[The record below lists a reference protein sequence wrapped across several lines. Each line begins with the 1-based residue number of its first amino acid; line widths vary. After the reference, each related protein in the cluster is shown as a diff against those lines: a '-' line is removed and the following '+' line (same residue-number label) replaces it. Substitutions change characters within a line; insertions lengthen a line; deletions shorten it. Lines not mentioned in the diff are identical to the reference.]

1 MNPARFCQRAM
12 LSRSSEQQKL
22 PMKLTPA
29 ALCRTLFCFL
39 VILQMLVLGPGD
51 ARAAC
56 ASLPVGGV
64 AWWRGEGDARD
75 ILGGSHASFAAN
87 TFTTGRVGQAF
98 QFNGSQFAQAPD
110 HASLDFSN
118 AFTIELWAFPT
129 AAGLAN
135 GTTFLVSKGNMAF
148 VTTQSYGILFADDR
162 RVLIRIA
169 NGSSLDQL
177 ASTSALPLNN
187 WSHVAVTY
195 DGGTM
200 RVFVNGVLENS
211 QATSISSLLNTS
223 EGFMMGGADF
233 GGGSKIFCQ
242 AVLDEVALYKRA
254 LTAGEV
260 LDIFNVGSGG
270 KCVPVCTEPLP
281 GMVGWWRGESN
292 VLDQIST
299 NNGIL
304 RNGATFTNGIVGGTA
319 FFLPGVSGY
328 VEIPSAPSLVITG
341 AITIE
346 AWLFRR
352 TGGQNSV
359 LSKTAG
365 RPARAG
371 WDWELYPDGALE
383 FYVDGDGEYFNGN
396 DREFRSSPGTVPS
409 NVWTHVVTTFDPATQ
424 IMKIYAN
431 GMDAGGSLVN
441 GGTVNSIFP
450 TTDPIRIS
458 GFQGGQSNPTLHF
471 RGNVDEVGL
480 YNRALTSNEV
490 AVLFASRSA
499 GRCIACAP
507 QPPNMVSWW
516 RGENNPLDLVGTNH
530 GSLVN
535 GASFAAGRVGQAF
548 RFISASNSGLIVP
561 SSPSLNPTE
570 AITLEAWVNPSSYP
584 NTAPTVFRKANST
597 FGVQYLLGIGDGNSA
612 GIAHFNLDGISVTA
626 GAVPLNA
633 WTHLAGTY
641 DRQALRLFVNG
652 VQVASS
658 PTNFPIATSSMNLGI
673 GKMDGATDRNFDGM
687 IDEPMLYDRALSA
700 AEIQAS
706 FVAGSSGHCF
716 TAPVA
721 PLVIV
726 PLVTNIIAQQ
736 GLQLIV
742 SGGLAPYSFA
752 VATNNSGGSVGLFSG
767 FYVAGPIGNVADA
780 VRVTDNRG
788 SNAIATISVLADPTP
803 RPNLAVHQINAP
815 PSAQPGVPISVT
827 WVVTNLG
834 TATASGPWI
843 EEIYASTDLQPGND
857 LFLLRMTNAATLSAG
872 ASVTRTQ
879 AVNIPTGGDAGLL
892 RLIIV
897 ADASGIVHEADE
909 SNNIGIS
916 ANGMNVPL
924 TLTLTAGGSSVVE
937 GGAMSMTVTRNGIRN
952 TPLTVNLFSSDTTEL
967 TLPVSVIIPAGA
979 AFISFSG
986 SAPLDGLFDGP
997 QLVSVSATSSLFVTA
1012 SANVTV
1018 LDSDVPRLFLSFNDT
1033 NLIEGD
1039 SVTGTITRELV
1050 TTSPLVVTLS
1060 GGSGQLAFPGTVT
1073 IASNQASAVFSLS
1086 AIPDTLIERTNSYP
1100 VTASAAGVSPA
1111 SAVIVVEDD
1120 DIPNLTIVL
1129 AAHSV
1134 SEGAGANATIGTVLR
1149 AEPSPRAVVVALF
1162 SANTNA
1168 ARVAASVTIPAG
1180 QTGAVFSVAAVNNS
1194 DVDGSRTAVI
1204 GGFALETG
1212 TGTPLRE
1219 ATPDTLTVTDD
1230 DGPTLRV
1237 VLARDLV
1244 GEGLNP
1250 ATTATVSRNNG
1261 TSGALTVNLNSSDTT
1276 EATVPASV
1284 VIPNGTNAVTFAIT
1298 SLNDGTMDGNQS
1310 VTFTASAAGFAPGS
1324 AVLVVSDADLPDL
1337 VVANVSAPTNA
1348 LTGQQ
1353 IDVGFRI
1360 VNQGIASAGSNFLQ
1374 RLSISTDAQAGDD
1387 TVLAQASF
1395 NGSIP
1400 VGLFFEQTLR
1410 VFLPQTPGN
1419 YWIVVGADANNQVGE
1434 ILEDNNVRVAAVP
1447 MVVQKSY
1454 SATVIADVDVAPA
1467 GTSIVLHGHATR
1479 TGTNTPAAFELV
1491 NVHVMV
1497 RGTKRI
1503 LTALTDPSGNY
1514 SVTFTPLA
1522 SEGGLYTVGADH
1534 PGVIDT
1540 PAQDSFTL
1548 IGMKVQPVPLAR
1560 VVEGSNV
1567 TVMTTVENLSNV
1579 GLNGVAATVLSGPPG
1594 LTLTPALASNS
1605 IPGDGSVALSLNVNA
1620 PLGSQNAG
1628 AFHVRLTST
1637 EGAITEF
1644 DVPVSLEIL
1653 APRLVATPSSLVA
1666 GMKRGGQASVSFG
1679 ITNAGGAATGPLTV
1693 LLPPLPWMRVSAGAS
1708 LPPLAPGTGTE
1719 ISLLLTPASDITL
1732 GDYTG
1737 SIAVNSANASV
1748 AVPFSFRALSD
1759 NIGHLELTAI
1769 SELTFYAEGSPNVS
1783 NATVRLSDVAS
1794 GAVILTT
1801 NIGPTGIILLTNLT
1815 EAFYQVHV
1823 EAPNHSPFDATILI
1837 EATKTNILNAFLS
1850 RQTVRYTWIVEPT
1863 FIEDFTRITIETVF
1877 ETAVPIPVVTVEPSL
1892 IDLQD
1897 FAGTERQVDLKISNH
1912 GLIAAQSGLLNFES
1926 HSFFTFTPLIEDIG
1940 LIPAQSSLTVPVIIR
1955 KVPESDRKQ
1964 SAAKASGDVRCQIT
1978 GTLKWS
1984 VPCGGMTITH
1994 EVKIPVLNLIDRFNL
2009 SFNCGPTPP
2018 PASSGAVC
2026 CGGGGVVFPGG
2037 GIANPSYTIP
2047 IAVSSKPPSCDPCV
2061 QKRTKV
2067 ILIDCPLKFLPLP
2080 SYPSKLKKAAD
2091 CYDALK
2097 NAGLSPSD
2105 FAKALWKCE
2114 KGAVTTFGGTSGK
2127 NLGPIANALECLYE
2141 ITTACAGLGGPP
2153 PPGGF
2158 GLGKFFTS
2166 TGAKNSST
2174 NDPMIQPLL
2183 REIDRMFVTLAPV
2196 TNLFGSRVWLQDGDD
2211 LVYSNWFG
2219 LFDSTTE
2226 TNSNEG
2232 VRISAS
2238 ERASLMTLPFPGTAT
2253 TNDATRFID
2262 RWNRTVDYYEA
2273 GIFNDSSVPV
2283 GQSHDFLAVDILGAQ
2298 WDAADEANDAILN
2311 EGYTDGLDAVIRT
2324 RDTLIDLLSLGSG
2337 GVCAKVKLRLDQDA
2351 IISRDAFK
2359 AMLEIDNSTSDPLE
2373 EISVELHVRNEAGA
2387 ETTDLF
2393 QIRTPVLNGLSGV
2406 SGGGILPAQSIGS
2419 ASWII
2424 VPTSLAAP
2432 TNQVRHL
2439 VSGTLRYKQAGVVV
2453 TVPLVPTP
2461 IDVLPN
2467 PKLSVDYFHQRDVF
2481 SDDPFTLEIEPSI
2494 PFTLGV
2500 MVRNEGYGT
2509 ARNMRIQ
2516 SGQPRIIE
2524 NDKGLLINFEIIAT
2538 EVSGVGLT
2546 PTLTA
2551 NFGDIT
2557 PGEIAIGRWL
2567 FKSSLQGLFT
2577 DYSATFEHVSGLGDR
2592 RLSLIDR
2599 VDIHEMIHVIQA
2611 DRGFEDGL
2619 PDFLVNDIP
2628 DFLDTPDTIYFS
2640 NGTNAPVLTVTSN
2653 SVDAPVTLSHLTV
2666 QLSAPMPV
2674 GWGYLRIPDPGDATF
2689 RLREVRRADNSIVSV
2704 NTNVWRTDRTFIG
2717 LGVRPIRENTL
2728 HLVDFNSA
2736 GTYTLIYEPA
2746 GPLPDTNAPI
2756 SSVAALPSAS
2766 PVNFNVTWSGSDG
2779 TNGSIAFFDIFVS
2792 IDGGPFTSWLMHTLA
2807 SGAVYE
2813 GEVNHT
2819 YAFYSRATDS
2829 EGNAETAPANA
2840 DAQTSTTIVNTRP
2853 VVSLGGTQTIDEGA
2867 TLSLTVSVTDTDAPP
2882 QSFAFALLP
2891 GSPPGL
2897 LLNGSGALTFPT
2909 SEGTG
2914 PSTNQFSV
2922 RVTDNGVP
2930 SLSATASVTV
2940 IVREVN
2946 SAPVLSVIPNRTINE
2961 GSNLVFT
2968 AMANDFDLPVNSV
2981 AFSLGAPVPLG
2992 ATITSNG
2999 LFSWQP
3005 NSTQGPSSNR
3015 LHVIATDNGVP
3026 ALSATQSFTVLVRDT
3041 RADFTLSL
3049 GSTNVFGGQSNAVP
3063 VRWSTGL
3070 ELSQIVFDLGV
3081 SNRALGNLLL
3091 TAFAPEVTSASMLPI
3106 NADQFRVQFVLSGG
3120 AQFEMERTLAQLGF
3134 MGSVD
3139 GPSASVP
3146 LHIDSSTGSL
3156 PGGGTVTNAAVFHGH
3171 IVVVNAEPVV
3181 ELEGHAKDVLQIFA
3195 RPGNYRVEATSNLQ
3209 QPAWQTV
3216 TNFTVSGSS
3225 ARLPLPPSGIDT
3237 RYYRVVSP

>member
-1 MNPARFCQRAM
+1 MNTHSHALSRYLAFTFIAIQLSTLPSVRSAGLCTPLPPDAVSWWRAENNALDVLSANHGTGQNGVTFAIGFVGQSFNFDGVNDYIELGFPPNLRPTNGELTIIGWIQIPETPNNAGACAARFPILSSAWGYSVEVNEQRQLAYYNYTNQLQNVGIASPAS
-12 LSRSSEQQKL
+12 LSTNVFHHFAAVRSATEMRLYVDGQ
-22 PMKLTPA
+22 
-29 ALCRTLFCFL
+29 L
-39 VILQMLVLGPGD
+39 VNTAVLSSDTIYYEPGD
-51 ARAAC
+51 
-56 ASLPVGGV
+56 SLKIG
-64 AWWRGEGDARD
+64 ARD
-75 ILGGSHASFAAN
+75 CGAN
-87 TFTTGRVGQAF
+87 RHHFKGQMDELAF
-98 QFNGSQFAQAPD
+98 F
-110 HASLDFSN
+110 
-118 AFTIELWAFPT
+118 
-129 AAGLAN
+129 
-135 GTTFLVSKGNMAF
+135 
-148 VTTQSYGILFADDR
+148 R
-162 RVLIRIA
+162 
-169 NGSSLDQL
+169 
-177 ASTSALPLNN
+177 
-187 WSHVAVTY
+187 
-195 DGGTM
+195 
-200 RVFVNGVLENS
+200 
-211 QATSISSLLNTS
+211 
-223 EGFMMGGADF
+223 
-233 GGGSKIFCQ
+233 
-242 AVLDEVALYKRA
+242 RA
-254 LTAGEV
+254 LTAGE
-260 LDIFNVGSGG
+260 IQSIYAAGSAG
-270 KCVPVCTEPLP
+270 KCVPVCTEPLA
-281 GMVGWWRGESN
+281 GLVGWWRGESN

-319 FFLPGVSGY
+319 FFLTGLSGY

-341 AITIE
+341 AISIE

-352 TGGQNSV
+352 TGGQNTV

-365 RPARAG
+365 RPNRAG

-383 FYVDGDGEYFNGN
+383 FYVDGDGNYFNGIE
-396 DREFRSSPGTVPS
+396 REFRSAPGTVPS
-409 NVWTHVVTTFDPATQ
+409 NVWTHIVTTFDPATQ
-424 IMKIYAN
+424 VMKVYAN

-458 GFQGGQSNPTLHF
+458 GFQGSQSQPTLHF

-490 AVLFASRSA
+490 ASLFAARSA
-499 GRCIACAP
+499 GKCVACVP
-507 QPPNMVSWW
+507 RPPDIVSWW
-516 RGENNPLDLVGTNH
+516 RAEADTNDAVSGHGVTLENGATFSAGNVGTAFQLDGVDDFISVADSPDYRFSSGVTLECWLRGTNVSAFAGLIDKFEEIAPDTTGIQLSFN
-530 GSLVN
+530 GSTTLRADIGIGSTYVIATHPAVVSD
-535 GASFAAGRVGQAF
+535 GAWHHAAVTCVGTQAF
-548 RFISASNSGLIVP
+548 LYVDGVP
-561 SSPSLNPTE
+561 GPATFVSSWFPDNTEPLVIGKDNPATGR
-570 AITLEAWVNPSSYP
+570 N
-584 NTAPTVFRKANST
+584 
-597 FGVQYLLGIGDGNSA
+597 FGGQ
-612 GIAHFNLDGISVTA
+612 LDEISV
-626 GAVPLNA
+626 
-633 WTHLAGTY
+633 Y
-641 DRQALRLFVNG
+641 R
-652 VQVASS
+652 
-658 PTNFPIATSSMNLGI
+658 
-673 GKMDGATDRNFDGM
+673 
-687 IDEPMLYDRALSA
+687 RALSA
-700 AEIQAS
+700 SEIQS
-706 FVAGSSGHCF
+706 IFVAGSVGKCSA
-716 TAPVA
+716 APVT
-721 PLVIV
+721 PLTITSVSSNVIASSNAIFFAGGGV
-726 PLVTNIIAQQ
+726 PPRTFS
-736 GLQLIV
+736 IV
-742 SGGLAPYSFA
+742 
-752 VATNNSGGSVGLFSG
+752 TNNSGGSINPFSG
-767 FYVAGPIGNVADA
+767 VYVAGPIANVIDT
-780 VRVTDNRG
+780 VRVTDSQG
-788 SNAIATISVLADPTP
+788 SNAFTTISVFADPTP
-803 RPNLAVHQINAP
+803 RPDLDISSIIVP
-815 PSAQPGVPISVT
+815 VSAQPGVPFQIV
-827 WVVTNLG
+827 WAVTNRG
-834 TATASGPWI
+834 DAVASGPWT
-843 EEIYASTDLQPGND
+843 EEIYLSADSFPGND
-857 LFLLRMTNAATLSAG
+857 TFLMRITNG
-872 ASVTRTQ
+872 ASLAVGGAIVRTQ
-879 AVNIPTGGDAGLL
+879 FVSIPIDGDTGPL
-892 RLIIV
+892 RFIV
-897 ADASGIVHEADE
+897 IADASSVVAERNE
-909 SNNIGIS
+909 SNNIGVS
-916 ANGMNVPL
+916 VDAVTVPL
-924 TLTLTAGGSSVVE
+924 TLSLSPASVTITEGGSQ
-937 GGAMSMTVTRNGIRN
+937 SMTVTRNGSRAVAQ
-952 TPLTVNLFSSDTTEL
+952 TVNLFTSDTMEL
-967 TLPVSVIIPAGA
+967 TVPVSIVIPIGA
-979 AFISFSG
+979 ATVGFSAT
-986 SAPLDGLFDGP
+986 APLDGLFDGA
-997 QLVSVSATSSLFVTA
+997 QNVSLSATSVAFVAAVSTFTI
-1012 SANVTV
+1012 V
-1018 LDSDVPRLFLSFNDT
+1018 DSDVPRLFLSFTRT
-1033 NLIEGD
+1033 NLIEGE
-1039 SVTGTITRELV
+1039 SVIGTVTRELV
-1050 TTSPLVVTLS
+1050 SSSPLVVALD
-1060 GGSGQLAFPGTVT
+1060 GGSGQLAFPGTLT
-1073 IASNQASAVFSLS
+1073 IPGNAASNTFTLS
-1086 AIPDTLIERTNSYP
+1086 AIPDTLVERTNTYT
-1100 VTASAAGVSPA
+1100 VNASASGFLPA
-1111 SAVIVVEDD
+1111 SKLISVEDD
-1120 DIPNLTIVL
+1120 DIPSLTIVL
-1129 AAHSV
+1129 ASHSV
-1134 SEGAGANATIGTVLR
+1134 SEGAGANATVATVIR
-1149 AEPSPRAVVVALF
+1149 AEPAPRSLSVALF
-1162 SANTNA
+1162 SLNTNA
-1168 ARVAASVTIPAG
+1168 ARVPASVVIPAG
-1180 QTGAVFSVAAVNNS
+1180 QTGAVFSVAAVNNL
-1194 DVDGSRTAVI
+1194 DVDGSRSAVL

-1212 TGTPLRE
+1212 TGAPLRE

-1230 DGPTLRV
+1230 DGPTLHV
-1237 VLARDLV
+1237 VLARELV

-1261 TSGALTVNLNSSDTT
+1261 TSGALTVNLNSSDKT
-1276 EATVPASV
+1276 EATVPVSV
-1284 VIPNGTNAVTFAIT
+1284 VIPNGTNAVTFAIA

-1353 IDVGFRI
+1353 VDVGFRI
-1360 VNQGIASAGSNFLQ
+1360 QNQGIASAGSNFLQ

-1419 YWIVVGADANNQVGE
+1419 YWIVVTADANNQVGE
-1434 ILEDNNVRVAAVP
+1434 ILEDNNVRVTAVP

-1467 GTSIVLHGHATR
+1467 GTSIVLHGNATR
-1479 TGTNTPAAFELV
+1479 TGTNAPAAFELV

-1503 LTALTDPSGNY
+1503 LTALTDASGNY

-1522 SEGGLYTVGADH
+1522 TEGGLYTVGADH
-1534 PGVIDT
+1534 PGVSDT

-1567 TVMTTVENLSNV
+1567 TVMTTVDNLSNV
-1579 GLNGVAATVLSGPPG
+1579 GLNGVVATVLSGPPG
-1594 LTLTPALASNS
+1594 LTLTPTLASNS
-1605 IPGDGSVALSLNVNA
+1605 IPGDGSISLSLNVNA
-1620 PLGSQNAG
+1620 SLGSQNAG

-1653 APRLVATPSSLVA
+1653 APRLVVTPSSLLA

-1708 LPPLAPGTGTE
+1708 IPPLAPGSGTE

-1732 GDYTG
+1732 GDYAG
-1737 SIAVNSANASV
+1737 SIAVNSSNASV
-1748 AVPFSFRALSD
+1748 AVPFDFRALSD

-1794 GAVILTT
+1794 GVVILTT
-1801 NIGPTGIILLTNLT
+1801 NIGPTGVILLTNLT

-1837 EATKTNILNAFLS
+1837 EATKTNTLNAFLS
-1850 RQTVRYTWIVEPT
+1850 RQTVRYTWTVEPT
-1863 FIEDFTRITIETVF
+1863 EIEDFTRISIETVF
-1877 ETAVPIPVVTVEPSL
+1877 ETSVPIPVVTVEPSL
-1892 IDLQD
+1892 IDLEG
-1897 FAGTERQVDLKISNH
+1897 FEGTERQVDLKIANH
-1912 GLIAAQSGLLNFES
+1912 GLIAAQSGLLNFET
-1926 HSFFTFTPLIEDIG
+1926 HPLFTFTPLIEDIG
-1940 LIPAQSSLTVPVIIR
+1940 LIPAQSSLTIPVIIR
-1955 KVPESDRKQ
+1955 KVPEGDRKL
-1964 SAAKASGDVRCQIT
+1964 SSAKAGGDVRCQIT

-2009 SFNCGPTPP
+2009 SFSCGSTAP
-2018 PASSGAVC
+2018 PASGGVC

-2037 GIANPSYTIP
+2037 GLANPSYTIP

-2080 SYPSKLKKAAD
+2080 SIPSKTKKAAD
-2091 CYDALK
+2091 CYDSVAPLLSGNSSDYATALY
-2097 NAGLSPSD
+2097 
-2105 FAKALWKCE
+2105 KCL
-2114 KGAVTTFGGTSGK
+2114 KGAATTFSSNGK
-2127 NLGPIANALECLYE
+2127 KLGPIANAVECLYA
-2141 ITTACAGLGGPP
+2141 IITACEGLGGPP
-2153 PPGGF
+2153 PGPD
-2158 GLGKFFTS
+2158 GLGKFVTS
-2166 TGAKNSST
+2166 TGAKSGST
-2174 NDPMIQPLL
+2174 NDPLIRPLL
-2183 REIDRMFVTLAPV
+2183 REMDRMLVTLAPI
-2196 TNLFGSRVWLQDGDD
+2196 TNLYGSRVWMQDGDD
-2211 LVYSNWFG
+2211 LVYSNWFA
-2219 LFDSTTE
+2219 LFDANTE
-2226 TNSNEG
+2226 TNSDAG
-2232 VRISAS
+2232 VRISVT
-2238 ERASLMTLPFPGTAT
+2238 ERQSLLALALPGTAT
-2253 TNDATRFID
+2253 TNDATRFLD

-2273 GIFNDSSVPV
+2273 GIFNDSDVPA
-2283 GQSHDFLAVDILGAQ
+2283 GQSHDFLSADILGAQ
-2298 WDAADEANDAILN
+2298 WQAADAANDAIIA
-2311 EGYTDGLDAVIRT
+2311 EGYIDALDALVRT
-2324 RDTLIDLLSLGSG
+2324 RDTLIDLLSMGSG

-2373 EISVELHVRNEAGA
+2373 EISVELHVRNEAGV

-2419 ASWII
+2419 SSWII

-2538 EVSGVGLT
+2538 EVSGIGLA

-2599 VDIHEMIHVIQA
+2599 VDIHEMIHVVQA
-2611 DRGFEDGL
+2611 DRSFEDGL
-2619 PDFLVNDIP
+2619 PDFLVNEIP

-2640 NGTNAPVLTVTSN
+2640 NGSNAPVITVTSN
-2653 SVDAPVTLSHLTV
+2653 SADGPVMLNHLTV
-2666 QLSAPMPV
+2666 QLSAPMPA

-2689 RLREVRRADNSIVSV
+2689 RLREVRRADNSIVAL

-2717 LGVRPIRENTL
+2717 LGIRPIRENML
-2728 HLVDFNSA
+2728 HLLDFNSS
-2736 GTYTLIYEPA
+2736 GTYTLFYESA
-2746 GPLPDTNAPI
+2746 GPLPDTNAPS

-2766 PVNFNVTWSGSDG
+2766 PLNFNVTWSGSDG
-2779 TNGSIAFFDIFVS
+2779 VDGNIAFFDIFVS
-2792 IDGGPFTSWLMHTLA
+2792 VDGGPFTNWLIHTLA
-2807 SGAVYE
+2807 NGAVYQ
-2813 GEVNHT
+2813 GEMNRT

-2829 EGNAETAPANA
+2829 EGNTEVAPAIA
-2840 DAQTSTTIVNTRP
+2840 DAQTSTSIVNTRP
-2853 VVSLGGTQTIDEGA
+2853 VVSLGGTQTIDEGT

-2882 QSFAFALLP
+2882 QSFTYALLS
-2891 GSPPGL
+2891 GAPPGL
-2897 LLNGSGALTFPT
+2897 LLNGSGVLTFPT

-2914 PSTNQFSV
+2914 PSTNTFSV

-2946 SAPVLSVIPNRTINE
+2946 SAPVLSAIPNRTINE
-2961 GSNLVFT
+2961 GSNLVFS
-2968 AMANDFDLPVNSV
+2968 ASASDFDLPVNSV
-2981 AFSLGAPVPLG
+2981 AFSLGAPVPAG
-2992 ATITSNG
+2992 ATISSNG

-3026 ALSATQSFTVLVRDT
+3026 PLSATQSFTVLVRDT

-3091 TAFAPEVTSASMLPI
+3091 TAFAPEVVSASMLPI
-3106 NADQFRVQFVLSGG
+3106 NADQFRVQFGVAGG
-3120 AQFEMERTLAQLGF
+3120 AQLEIDRTLAQLGF
-3134 MGSVD
+3134 VGSLD
-3139 GPSASVP
+3139 GTSASVP
-3146 LHIDSSTGSL
+3146 LHIGAPVGSL

-3171 IVVVNAEPVV
+3171 VVVVNNEPVV

-3195 RPGNYRVEATSNLQ
+3195 RPGTYRVEGTSNLQ
-3209 QPAWQTV
+3209 QPSWQTV